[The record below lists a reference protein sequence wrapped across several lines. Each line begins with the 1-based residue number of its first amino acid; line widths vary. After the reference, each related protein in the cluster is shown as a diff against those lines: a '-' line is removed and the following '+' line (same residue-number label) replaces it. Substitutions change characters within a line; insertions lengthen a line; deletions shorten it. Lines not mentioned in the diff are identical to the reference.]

1 MFTQKNTNKLARH
14 LSSLEL
20 GILLEI
26 HEKNICSAIQKVGRV
41 IAVFPIEKK
50 KLHYFRRIFFFADKN
65 LGNFMEGLIL
75 PEKIEIY
82 FQQEKLPLIW
92 NIYENTVAL
101 RAQS

>member
-1 MFTQKNTNKLARH
+1 
-14 LSSLEL
+14 
-20 GILLEI
+20 
-26 HEKNICSAIQKVGRV
+26 
-41 IAVFPIEKK
+41 
-50 KLHYFRRIFFFADKN
+50 
-65 LGNFMEGLIL
+65 MEGLIL